1 MTQIPPPWP
10 APPPRGRR
18 WNAMDVDDEEAPPPP
33 GEIAPRVGR
42 LPPSP
47 PMRTPQQERRVLQV
61 IEEDRSKAK
70 ATPQAQVPLT
80 EEEQKAKKAAKKQ
93 RQRENKDKA
102 SGSSSSASGAPRVAE
117 VPTIP
122 VYGEV
127 GTEAQASLVRAPAI
141 PVHGEAGAEAGGKT
155 KFRCFGCGTYVTR
168 HTDFLF
174 EHGWRGE
181 FRGKCEAC
189 CLGEFNTSE
198 DFHRAAKNSWFKLQ
212 QTRKMVHERARMIE
226 FQGVAALVTLH
237 AGGEFSKS
245 KIKALTETSIKR
257 IKAFVAALSAAI
269 LEDPVL
275 TKSAKVHTDEY
286 MDTIK
291 RQADDPTH
299 IVTTDGRKLSGESIG
314 YLTYI
319 GGPLGLAVSWLCRD

>member
-1 MTQIPPPWP
+1 M
-10 APPPRGRR
+10 
-18 WNAMDVDDEEAPPPP
+18 
-33 GEIAPRVGR
+33 
-42 LPPSP
+42 
-47 PMRTPQQERRVLQV
+47 
-61 IEEDRSKAK
+61 
-70 ATPQAQVPLT
+70 
-80 EEEQKAKKAAKKQ
+80 
-93 RQRENKDKA
+93 
-102 SGSSSSASGAPRVAE
+102 AE

-127 GTEAQASLVRAPAI
+127 GTEAQASSAKTPAM
-141 PVHGEAGAEAGGKT
+141 PVHGEVGAEADGKT
-155 KFRCFGCGTYVTR
+155 KFRCSGCGTNVTR

-174 EHGWRGE
+174 EHDWCGE
-181 FRGKCEAC
+181 FRGRCEGC
-189 CLGEFNTSE
+189 CSDEFKTSK

-212 QTRKMVHERARMIE
+212 QTRKMNHERARMIE

-286 MDTIK
+286 MDTY
-291 RQADDPTH
+291 QAP
-299 IVTTDGRKLSGESIG
+299 GR
-314 YLTYI
+314 
-319 GGPLGLAVSWLCRD
+319 